1 MNNELQTIASMEF
14 GKAVHRLAKEKES
27 SLRTALAGLSRGG
40 PQVAARRDIELEYAE
55 KMCTALAE
63 IWVKLLEGTNGG
75 ILTRQHVEFIKEQ
88 VQGAASARRGSLMNG
103 PPMAPN
109 QEAVAGHIARQMDI
123 VTANV
128 CRDVELRLRRQEVG
142 LPKEESIAASAFP
155 QSGQQQGGGADP
167 DRNFARLAIDEA
179 RKSVPE
185 NDGKP
190 HPWVGAVVVKDGKVL
205 SSAHRGEVPGNHAEF
220 TALER
225 NLSDVAVAGATV
237 YVTLEPCTTR
247 NRPKIPCADRLIE
260 RRIKRVVV
268 GMLDP
273 DDRIRGKGHR
283 KLTNAG
289 IEFSFF
295 PHDLAME
302 VEELNREFTRFCEQS
317 VRIEVGPVNMELWKE
332 VATLRAD
339 IAELRQSEKERAEFE
354 NFPVSF
360 VFDQGSPGNFSG
372 VFKNDSRYKVS
383 IETIQILRG
392 DTNHESVLTEAVKP
406 RPTDDWTFGPGE
418 GRVIFWGPQH
428 DAINMLR
435 SLVQSP
441 DPNFPQG
448 KVIPIATSLT
458 FKAEGRLLSKKFVRQ
473 VLIQG
478 NQFLPWGP

>member
-1 MNNELQTIASMEF
+1 MIRSEILEHFLLGFGLAISNNDLGRPTTIGALGVEANAKCGDCDGELLDALF
-14 GKAVHRLAKEKES
+14 N
-27 SLRTALAGLSRGG
+27 LRPEHA
-40 PQVAARRDIELEYAE
+40 
-55 KMCTALAE
+55 
-63 IWVKLLEGTNGG
+63 
-75 ILTRQHVEFIKEQ
+75 
-88 VQGAASARRGSLMNG
+88 
-103 PPMAPN
+103 
-109 QEAVAGHIARQMDI
+109 
-123 VTANV
+123 
-128 CRDVELRLRRQEVG
+128 ELRRYDSGMSVSFERMRNKPDWKNFFTVGSFNIKVMPAGRIRFQELG
-142 LPKEESIAASAFP
+142 EKLEQSKPIP
-155 QSGQQQGGGADP
+155 QSP
-167 DRNFARLAIDEA
+167 DDRKFARMAIDEA

-190 HPWVGAVVVKDGKVL
+190 HPWVGAVVVRDGKVL

-302 VEELNREFTRFCEQS
+302 VEELNREFTRFCEQN
-317 VRIEVGPVNMELWKE
+317 VRTEVGPVNMELWKE

-360 VFDQGSPGNFSG
+360 AFDQGSPGNFSG

-383 IETIQILRG
+383 IETIRILRG
-392 DTNHESVLTEAVKP
+392 DTDYEAPLTEAVKP
-406 RPTDDWTFGPGE
+406 RPTDNWTFEPGE
-418 GRVIFWGPQH
+418 ARVIFWGPQYEP
-428 DAINMLR
+428 ISMLK

-441 DPNFPQG
+441 KPRFPDG
-448 KVIPIATSLT
+448 EVISIAIELT
-458 FKAEGRLLSKKFVRQ
+458 FAVEGRRLTKKFTRQ
-473 VLIQG
+473 VLMQGIQI
-478 NQFLPWGP
+478 LTWGP